1 MIRTLIGELAKHVGE
16 TVSISGWVDVRRD
29 QGKMVFFDFRDRSG
43 MVQAI
48 CLPNRPEAL
57 AEGKM
62 LRSEY
67 VVRVE
72 GIVNKRPEKNIQAGK
87 VNGDIELEIKKI
99 EVLSPAASLP
109 FELTADLNLDT
120 YLDNMPLTLRTPL
133 ARGVF
138 NIQATVVSAFR
149 ESLHGQGFTEFQ
161 APALVGADAEG
172 GAASFAVDYY
182 YGKKAFL
189 ATSPQLYKQIMVG
202 TLERVFATPKVFR
215 GEKHATTR
223 HLSEYTSLDFEL
235 GFITDH
241 TEVMAVLEKTIRA
254 MVSAV
259 VTKHANLFTAR
270 SIELPLVSKASFPI
284 LKLREAQKILG
295 VGQDPDLE
303 PEHERQICEW
313 AKKEHGS
320 DFVFITHYPVSKR
333 PFYTYEDES
342 DPGFTKSFD
351 LLFRGLEITT
361 GGQRIHNYEKL
372 IERAKAKGLDPEK
385 FSFYLQAFKYGMPP
399 HGGSATGLERFTARM
414 LNLPNV
420 KEATLFPRDLNRI
433 DILLHESDTLEN

>member
-1 MIRTLIGELAKHVGE
+1 MERTLIGELAKHVGE
-16 TVSISGWVDVRRD
+16 SVSISGWVDVRRD

-43 MVQAI
+43 VVQGVVLPGSEAI
-48 CLPNRPEAL
+48 EIAKGVRNEF
-57 AEGKM
+57 
-62 LRSEY
+62 

-72 GIVNKRPEKNIQAGK
+72 GLVNKRPEKNIQPGK
-87 VNGDIELEIKKI
+87 QNGDIELEIKKI
-99 EVLSPAASLP
+99 EILSPAAPLP
-109 FELTADLNLDT
+109 FELSADLNLDT
-120 YLDNMPLTLRTPL
+120 YLDNLPLTLRTPL

-138 NIQATVVSAFR
+138 SIQATVVEAFR
-149 ESLHGQGFTEFQ
+149 SSLTEQGFTEFQ

-223 HLSEYTSLDFEL
+223 HLSEYSSLDFEM
-235 GFITDH
+235 GFIKDH
-241 TEVMAVLEKTIRA
+241 TDVMAVLEKTIRA
-254 MVSAV
+254 MVGAIAK
-259 VTKHANLFTAR
+259 KHGDFFATR
-270 SIELPLVSKASFPI
+270 GVPLPLVPEGPFLV

-295 VGQDPDLE
+295 VAEEPDLE

-313 AKKEHGS
+313 ARSEQNS

-333 PFYTYEDES
+333 PFYTYEDEA

-361 GGQRIHNYEKL
+361 GGQRVHNYENL
-372 IERAKAKGLDPEK
+372 VERAKAKGLDPEK

-433 DILLHESDTLEN
+433 DILLHESDTLKN